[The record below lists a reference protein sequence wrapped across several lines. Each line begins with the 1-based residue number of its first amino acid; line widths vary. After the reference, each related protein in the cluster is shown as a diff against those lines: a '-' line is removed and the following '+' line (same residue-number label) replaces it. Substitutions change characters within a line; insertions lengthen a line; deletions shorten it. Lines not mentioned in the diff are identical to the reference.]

1 MGTGNDETNS
11 RTVYCT
17 ECGEEISPDT
27 NFCPECGSEQG
38 VESGDR
44 EDSAGG
50 TNSADREDAAGG
62 EDSAD
67 GGGYVGR
74 LGRYAAWAG
83 GGILVLAGL
92 GALTD
97 GTPRS
102 VGAGVVSLAIGLF
115 FLPVVRDR
123 AGIGTLPGIDP
134 QHTSRR
140 NVLTGVAYGLGGL
153 LTVGAIAPETESDAS
168 DDGGTTGGEAG
179 GSSGD
184 ETTEAEYPNAWYVDE
199 DTEIVLRNVEGSVGQ
214 FSVEITG
221 EATNESGRDY
231 DYVQLEFG
239 LYDATDAKVGDALAN
254 TSGLSAGQ
262 RWRFEAMGTNAESTE
277 SFRIEGVT
285 AY

>member
-11 RTVYCT
+11 QTVYCT
-17 ECGEEISPDT
+17 ECGEGIAPDT

-38 VESGDR
+38 VESENGG
-44 EDSAGG
+44 DSAGG
-50 TNSADREDAAGG
+50 RNFADG
-62 EDSAD
+62 EDSTD

-83 GGILVLAGL
+83 GGILILAGL
-92 GALTD
+92 GMFTE

-102 VGAGVVSLAIGLF
+102 IGAGVVSLAIGLF
-115 FLPVVRDR
+115 FLPVVRDK
-123 AGIGTLPGIDP
+123 AGIGTLPGIDS
-134 QHTSRR
+134 QNTSRR

-153 LTVGAIAPETESDAS
+153 FTVGAIAPETESDPS
-168 DDGGTTGGEAG
+168 DDGGTTGSATG
-179 GSSGD
+179 GSGGD
-184 ETTEAEYPNAWYVDE
+184 EGTEEQYPNAWYVDD
-199 DTEIVLRNVEGSVGQ
+199 DTDIVLRNVEGSVGQ

-221 EATNESGRDY
+221 EAINESGRNY